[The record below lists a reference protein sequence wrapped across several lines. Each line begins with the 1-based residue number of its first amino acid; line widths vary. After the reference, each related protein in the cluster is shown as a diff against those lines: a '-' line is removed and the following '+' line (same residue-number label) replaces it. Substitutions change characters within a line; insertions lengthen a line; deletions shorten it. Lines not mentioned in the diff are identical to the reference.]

1 MPYHVLINRG
11 EWIRKKWYVRG
22 FIKMHIAVDKE
33 SKEIVAMKITKEYV
47 HDGKKMIPMIKEVL
61 KKERKEGRKESKVR

>member
-61 KKERKEGRKESKVR
+61 KKERKESKVKVR